1 MLFVING
8 KEAEEKMN
16 KFFCKKIYAAALI
29 LAVMIFANCAGVFAE
44 AENKKLVRE
53 DIFTQEELEYI
64 ESCGTLKVGYVQD
77 RMPVSFK
84 DENGELAGISRE
96 IFDRIAEISGLDLE
110 YVAIPEGNVTYTV
123 LLDMGLDLI
132 TSVEY
137 NEENQKA
144 RGILISDPYLSRRK
158 VIVAREGF
166 QFDAD
171 DHCTVAISTG
181 SQTLKKVLSGYY
193 PNYELVD
200 YPSIVDCFDAVNN
213 GEADLLIQNQYIV
226 EHWLYKPLYDKLKL
240 FPIID
245 FDDKLCFSAVT
256 PLEKTDD
263 EIWHEKEMQI
273 SIINKSIAQI
283 STAEISGFIITSMM
297 ENKYEFTFA
306 DLIYQYRYTFIVIGV
321 AVVLICIMIHVNIK
335 TRLRSVH
342 DRADAKAKGD
352 FLSAMSHEIRTPL
365 NGLIGLNYMMEQNLD
380 DKKKMSDY
388 LKQSSSV
395 AQYLLSLVN
404 NILDMSKIQENKM
417 EFEHKPVDLSALL
430 TTVETMEKSG
440 MSDKKIDFRI
450 ENKLEYPAV
459 FGDEMRIQQI
469 LVNMLDNA
477 RKYTPEGGKVTLK
490 AVQEK
495 TSDNEIRTT
504 ITVTDNGQG
513 MSEEFQQR
521 IFDPF
526 TQERST
532 VSMGNQG
539 TGLGMAICSLLAKS
553 MGGSLSVQSRI
564 GEGST
569 FTFVFTGEP
578 AELSEVLPAP
588 EKSANSAQTA
598 EKPHIL
604 IAEDNELNGQ
614 ILVEILTQCGYTVAH
629 ATDGKKAVEVFEAS
643 EVGEYGIILMDLLMP
658 EMNGYEAS
666 MAIRSLERDD
676 ASTVKI
682 IACTA
687 NSFKED
693 RDKAMESGMNDFIAK
708 PIDIKLLLGKL
719 ESHAIDEQSDNKS

>member
-16 KFFCKKIYAAALI
+16 KFFCKKIYAAMLI
-29 LAVMIFANCAGVFAE
+29 LAVVIFLNCASVFAAGE
-44 AENKKLVRE
+44 ELDRE
-53 DIFTQEELEYI
+53 TVFTQEELEYI
-64 ESCGTLKVGYVQD
+64 ENCGTLKVGYVQD

-84 DENGELAGISRE
+84 DENGEMSGISRD
-96 IFDRIAEISGLDLE
+96 IFDRIAEISGLDFE
-110 YVAIPEGNVTYTV
+110 YAAIPEGNVTYTV

-171 DHCTVAISTG
+171 DHCKVAISTG
-181 SQTLKKVLSGYY
+181 SQTLRKVLLGYY

-240 FPIID
+240 IPIID

-263 EIWHEKEMQI
+263 EMWHEKEMQI

-283 STAEISGFIITSMM
+283 STAEISGIIITSMM

-335 TRLRSVH
+335 MHLRSVH

-395 AQYLLSLVN
+395 AKYLLSLVN

-430 TTVETMEKSG
+430 NTIETMEKSG
-440 MSDKKIDFRI
+440 MSDKKIAFSI
-450 ENKLEYPAV
+450 EHKLEYPAV

-477 RKYTPEGGKVTLK
+477 RKYTHEGGEVTVK

-495 TSDNEIRTT
+495 MSDNEIRTT
-504 ITVTDNGQG
+504 LTVTDNGQG

-526 TQERST
+526 TQERNT

-553 MGGSLSVQSRI
+553 MGGSLSVESKT
-564 GEGST
+564 GVGST
-569 FTFVFTGEP
+569 FTFVFTSDP
-578 AELSEVLPAP
+578 AELSAVMPSP
-588 EKSANSAQTA
+588 EKSTNTVHTA

-604 IAEDNELNGQ
+604 IVEDNELNGQ
-614 ILVEILTQCGYTVAH
+614 ILVEILTQCGYKATH

-658 EMNGYEAS
+658 EMNGFEAS
-666 MAIRSLERDD
+666 TAIRSLKRDD

-693 RDKAMESGMNDFIAK
+693 RDKAMESGMNDFVAK
-708 PIDIKLLLGKL
+708 PIDIKLLLSKL
-719 ESHAIDEQSDNKS
+719 ESHALYEQSDNKHNR